1 MNLVLIEAAEWAAS
15 AARGDGEV
23 LLDDRRAVH
32 LLEVVRVAVGDSV
45 RVGVVRDGAAEA
57 GEARRGAVGAVG
69 AVAAGGADGAAEAG
83 DAPRGDEVGRGEV
96 LALGAGWCRLR
107 VVLERPAPP
116 PLPVHLILAVPRPK
130 VLLRTLAIAASFGVE
145 RIELTNSWRV
155 DKSYL
160 GSPALLAESLGRALR
175 DGAEQGGTPRL
186 PAIAVHQ
193 RFMAMLDGY
202 PAEAPRD
209 PARRYLVAHPG
220 ATHFLEEVA
229 RPGARLPL
237 TLAIGPEGGWI
248 QRELDTFVARGF
260 SAVSL
265 GPSILR
271 VEAAIAALLG
281 QVQLLRRLPAGP

>member
-1 MNLVLIEAAEWAAS
+1 MNLVLLEAAEWAA
-15 AARGDGEV
+15 APGGE
-23 LLDDRRAVH
+23 LSLDDRRAAH
-32 LLEVVRVAVGDSV
+32 LLEVVRVAVGDRV
-45 RVGVVRDGAAEA
+45 RVGVVDPDLPH
-57 GEARRGAVGAVG
+57 AVGS
-69 AVAAGGADGAAEAG
+69 
-83 DAPRGDEVGRGEV
+83 GEV
-96 LALGAGWCRLR
+96 LALGPASVRLR
-107 VVLERPAPP
+107 VSLERPAPP
-116 PLPVHLILAVPRPK
+116 QLPVHLILAVPRPK

-145 RIELTNSWRV
+145 RIALTNSWRV

-160 GSPALLAESLGRALR
+160 GSPALLSDSLGRALR

-186 PAIAVHQ
+186 PAIFVHA

-202 PAEAPRD
+202 PADEPRD

-220 ATHFLEEVA
+220 SAAHLEDVA
-229 RPGARLPL
+229 RPGGQAPL

-281 QVQLLRRLPAGP
+281 QVQLLRRLPPSSP

>member
-15 AARGDGEV
+15 TARGDGEV
-23 LLDDRRAVH
+23 LLDDRRAAH
-32 LLEVVRVAVGDSV
+32 LIEVVRVAVGDSV
-45 RVGVVRDGAAEA
+45 RVGVVGLAAA
-57 GEARRGAVGAVG
+57 SAARGA
-69 AVAAGGADGAAEAG
+69 
-83 DAPRGDEVGRGEV
+83 PLGDEVGRGEV
-96 LALGAGWCRLR
+96 IALGATWCRLR
-107 VVLERPAPP
+107 VVLERPAPLQ
-116 PLPVHLILAVPRPK
+116 LPVHLILAVPRPK
-130 VLLRTLAIAASFGVE
+130 VLLRTLSIAASFGVE
-145 RIELTNSWRV
+145 RIALTNSWRV

-160 GSPALLAESLGRALR
+160 GSPALLAEALGRALR

-186 PAIAVHQ
+186 PAISVHK

-220 ATHFLEEVA
+220 ATHFLEDVA
-229 RPGARLPL
+229 RPGAQLPL

-260 SAVSL
+260 AAVSL

-281 QVQLLRRLPAGP
+281 QVQLLRRLPAP

>member
-32 LLEVVRVAVGDSV
+32 LIEVVRVAVGDSV
-45 RVGVVRDGAAEA
+45 RVGVVRDGAVAA
-57 GEARRGAVGAVG
+57 GEASA
-69 AVAAGGADGAAEAG
+69 AAETG
-83 DAPRGDEVGRGEV
+83 GAPRGDEVGRGEV

-186 PAIAVHQ
+186 PAIAVHK

-202 PAEAPRD
+202 PADAPRD

-220 ATHFLEEVA
+220 APHFLEDVA
-229 RPGARLPL
+229 RPGAQLPL

-260 SAVSL
+260 AAVAL